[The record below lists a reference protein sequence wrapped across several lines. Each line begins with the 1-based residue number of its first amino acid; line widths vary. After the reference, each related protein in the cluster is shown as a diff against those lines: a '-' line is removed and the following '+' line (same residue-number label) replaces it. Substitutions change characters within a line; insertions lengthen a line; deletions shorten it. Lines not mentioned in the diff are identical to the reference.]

1 MFVHTFGAYFGLMVS
16 FVLTRDFSSS
26 GEGPTYTSDIFAMI
40 GTNNFKIT
48 KFKVFYLLLYQYFF
62 HYRNNLFVALLAFV
76 QRRIS

>member
-48 KFKVFYLLLYQYFF
+48 KFDCLIQLIDF
-62 HYRNNLFVALLAFV
+62 LFEN
-76 QRRIS
+76 